1 MAFPA
6 AAVVAWWLEQAAIG
20 AAALGGPIAVKKGWN
35 YYFRRMEENAA
46 RKKKFHEHIPKPSN
60 VRAVKNTVSS
70 VMDSFDEKFQ
80 ARVIN
85 YVTSF
90 FNSTRSPYTMMVL
103 TTIAVIRILV
113 GKEIVIGSS
122 KLILKLADEV
132 LNAAKN
138 VTGQGSKGFYYMM
151 KKFAELCEVIWENG
165 GRPLLMRALR
175 YASGYYNVIE
185 NPQKAKDIAP
195 ILRDLEKAENR
206 ATAVANKVTN
216 VQANGV
222 DELQLK
228 LKMKLQEAKHQ
239 KLISTINSKTPG
251 NLKTPANIKKAY
263 GLRKMK
269 NKAVEKHNQIME
281 ELEKELRKMKNLK
294 SAQTVKVHS
303 PPSPRQ
309 KNNINRLLSE
319 IKRNSPSPSPSPN
332 RTTPKKKTYSPSPLS
347 ASHVYPAVAGLKAK
361 SKKKVQWWN
370 QV

>member
-1 MAFPA
+1 MA
-6 AAVVAWWLEQAAIG
+6 AAVGAVVTWWIQQALITAP
-20 AAALGGPIAVKKGWN
+20 AALGGPILVKKGWN
-35 YYFRRMEENAA
+35 YYFRRLEENAA
-46 RKKKFHEHIPKPSN
+46 RKKKFHEYIPKPSN

-103 TTIAVIRILV
+103 TTIAVIRIIV
-113 GKEIVIGSS
+113 GKEFVIGSS

-185 NPQKAKDIAP
+185 NPQKAKDVAP

-206 ATAVANKVTN
+206 ATAVANRVTN
-216 VQANGV
+216 VQANGIE
-222 DELQLK
+222 ELQLK
-228 LKMKLQEAKHQ
+228 LKMKVLEAKHNEA
-239 KLISTINSKTPG
+239 ISKINSKTPG
-251 NLKTPANIKKAY
+251 NLKTPANIKEA
-263 GLRKMK
+263 MK
-269 NKAVEKHNQIME
+269 LKKQKNAAIGKYKTNREVLEN
-281 ELEKELRKMKNLK
+281 ELKRLKNLK

-319 IKRNSPSPSPSPN
+319 IKRNSPSPSPN

-347 ASHVYPAVAGLKAK
+347 ASHVYPAVASLKAK
-361 SKKKVQWWN
+361 DKKKVHWWN
-370 QV
+370 AV